1 MKGDGAV
8 WHHIARNFTKLM
20 YGMKERA
27 FGDVGENPGSR
38 LHDHQR
44 AHLKDDSWKMMC
56 DNSRQSPRR

>member
-1 MKGDGAV
+1 
-8 WHHIARNFTKLM
+8 M